1 MVHYSVLIPERD
13 AAEDV
18 CQRLPQLCQ
27 VLDDLLLPYE
37 IICIDDASPQPAA
50 QRLQELLGRYA
61 RLRVLRFDE
70 PRGTAAGLTAGLAA
84 ATGRILIAM
93 DVRDPHAPLAL
104 PQLIS
109 RLSRYDL
116 AVTHRQHS
124 LVHDLWQSYLRRTRL
139 LLRSPRL
146 HDRESLLWATKRAA
160 VQGLTFPRGSFRLIE
175 ALVARRGQRVCRV
188 TQADGLLPSGV
199 TYRAGL
205 FDRLA
210 AWWLSRRYEP
220 HLASELRRDSDDGGS
235 EIPASVPP
243 RLDVALPRP
252 IPQPLFQPVEKKQR
266 DSD

>member
-1 MVHYSVLIPERD
+1 MVHYSVLIPMRD
-13 AAEDV
+13 AAEDLDH
-18 CQRLPQLCQ
+18 RLPQLCQ

-61 RLRVLRFDE
+61 RLRVLRFEE

-93 DVRDPHAPLAL
+93 DVRNPHAPLAL
-104 PQLIS
+104 PHLVS

-116 AVTHRQHS
+116 AVAHREHS
-124 LVHDLWQSYLRRTRL
+124 LTADIWQNCLRHVRL
-139 LLRSPRL
+139 LLRSRRL
-146 HDRESLLWATKRAA
+146 HEREDMLWATNRTA
-160 VQGLTFPRGSFRLIE
+160 VQGQTFPRGSFRFIE
-175 ALVARRGQRVCRV
+175 ALFERRGQRVCEV
-188 TQADGLLPSGV
+188 ALAEGLPPRGA
-199 TYRAGL
+199 TYRANL

-210 AWWLSRRYEP
+210 AWWCARRYEP
-220 HLASELRRDSDDGGS
+220 HIASELHRDPDGGGLF
-235 EIPASVPP
+235 PDTPPP

>member
-1 MVHYSVLIPERD
+1 MVHYSVLIPQRD

-18 CQRLPQLCQ
+18 GQRLPQLCQ

-70 PRGTAAGLTAGLAA
+70 PRGTSAGLTAGLAA

-93 DVRDPHAPLAL
+93 DVRDPQAPLAL

-116 AVTHRQHS
+116 AATHRQQS
-124 LVHDLWQSYLRRTRL
+124 LLRDLWQSCLRRARL
-139 LLRSPRL
+139 VLRSPWL
-146 HDRESLLWATKRAA
+146 HEHELLLWATKRAA
-160 VQGLTFPRGSFRLIE
+160 VQGMTFPRGSFRAIE
-175 ALVARRGQRVCRV
+175 ALVARRGLPVCRV
-188 TQADGLLPSGV
+188 ALADGLLPSGA
-199 TYRAGL
+199 TYRAGV

-210 AWWLSRRYEP
+210 AWWFSRRYEP
-220 HLASELRRDSDDGGS
+220 HLASELHRDPDSGGGDL
-235 EIPASVPP
+235 PDTVPP

-252 IPQPLFQPVEKKQR
+252 IPQPLFQPLEKKQR